1 MSKGTGGLVERPT
14 HAKRNA
20 KRREETYGTFISSS
34 NAQSRDPS
42 FACSSRTTLEDV
54 RDEDTALLA
63 KDTVVK
69 PPKPSSALEYL
80 SPSLR
85 LANIGSVARDHL
97 ASERTFLSYV
107 RTSLA
112 ISMAGVGTSSVRTRL
127 EKATSILKLSQFS
140 FWSDVSPIC

>member
-34 NAQSRDPS
+34 SAQSRDPS

-97 ASERTFLSYV
+97 ASERTFLSYGGLGGRV
-107 RTSLA
+107 VKAASLPFRHQL
-112 ISMAGVGTSSVRTRL
+112 SMQVTGSTP
-127 EKATSILKLSQFS
+127 
-140 FWSDVSPIC
+140 D